1 MKGTFFYILVFLLSI
16 PFFLDAS
23 NPDREKDKIESPNP
37 GRILKTLSSA
47 TFVVDVYES
56 FLSVFSASYVG
67 EAGIEVVN
75 SSGSVL
81 IDDYFSFDTGN
92 ECLIDISSLAAGEY
106 SICIT
111 YSSTVDTIT
120 FTVE

>member
-1 MKGTFFYILVFLLSI
+1 MKGTFIYIMVLLLSI
-16 PFFLDAS
+16 PFSLGAS
-23 NPDREKDKIESPNP
+23 NPDRETDKIESPNP

-81 IDDYFSFDTGN
+81 IDDYFSFDTTN

-106 SICIT
+106 SVCIT
-111 YSSTVDTIT
+111 YGSTVDTVI